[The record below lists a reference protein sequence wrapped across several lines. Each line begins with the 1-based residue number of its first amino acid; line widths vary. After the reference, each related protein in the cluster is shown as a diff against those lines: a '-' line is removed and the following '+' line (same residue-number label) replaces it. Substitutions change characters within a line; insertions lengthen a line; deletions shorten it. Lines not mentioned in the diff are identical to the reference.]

1 MASLLLIA
9 VTASSVRSP
18 RRSGSAHRSTDVT
31 DCEERVKT
39 SHFTPSLPYTKDI
52 NKGHH
57 PMLKRLPNG
66 KLLYLPNAI
75 DPDTA
80 RKWMEESEK
89 RSTVEDGRNL
99 FTEMFGDES

>member
-1 MASLLLIA
+1 
-9 VTASSVRSP
+9 
-18 RRSGSAHRSTDVT
+18 
-31 DCEERVKT
+31 VKT
-39 SHFTPSLPYTKDI
+39 SHFTHFHLYTKDI